1 MEAALRAAQAVDHF
15 RETVEVAGTYPL
27 AEVGK
32 HTAGASGECAVIL
45 LWMNDR
51 SNVR

>member
-15 RETVEVAGTYPL
+15 GEIVEIAGTYPL
-27 AEVGK
+27 AEVGM
-32 HTAGASGECAVIL
+32 HTTEASGECDVIL
-45 LWMNDR
+45 LSMNER